1 MNSAL
6 KGTCLSGLVY
16 PGLGQIVQK
25 HYWRG
30 IALIGIVTASLFT
43 MSLTASR
50 HVEEMLANI
59 ESSHG
64 EYDVT
69 AMLQG
74 AAEFSVGP
82 DNGVMKVSSVLIF
95 CCWAI
100 GIGDAYLS
108 GKRIDSRNRAHNQAM
123 QATGRTGG

>member
-30 IALIGIVTASLFT
+30 IALIGIVTASLFAMT
-43 MSLTASR
+43 LTASR
-50 HVEEMLANI
+50 HMETMLADI
-59 ESSHG
+59 ESGHG

-69 AMLQG
+69 TLLQG
-74 AAEFSVGP
+74 ATEFSSGP
-82 DNGVMKVSSVLIF
+82 DSGVMKGSSVLIF

-108 GKRIDSRNRAHNQAM
+108 GKRIDSQNRAHNQAM
-123 QATGRTGG
+123 QPTGRTGG